1 MRNLPQILIHVV
13 KYLRYSKLDGNSLT
27 GFSSNIMPAIP
38 TQVELFH
45 EKHSSAVICRDLG
58 IDHDSFD
65 RLEYILEQSKDEGTN
80 FQEDISHDP
89 DLVAAYKFVLSKGY
103 VWH

>member
-1 MRNLPQILIHVV
+1 
-13 KYLRYSKLDGNSLT
+13 
-27 GFSSNIMPAIP
+27 
-38 TQVELFH
+38 
-45 EKHSSAVICRDLG
+45 
-58 IDHDSFD
+58 
-65 RLEYILEQSKDEGTN
+65 LEQSKDEGTN